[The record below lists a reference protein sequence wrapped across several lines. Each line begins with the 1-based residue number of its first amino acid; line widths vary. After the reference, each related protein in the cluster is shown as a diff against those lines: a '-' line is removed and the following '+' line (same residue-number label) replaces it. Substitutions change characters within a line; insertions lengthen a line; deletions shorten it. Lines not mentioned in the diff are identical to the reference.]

1 MKVFVLSILIS
12 VFIGAS
18 VSAQKKISNIDGFW
32 TGKIERNGKIWRV
45 DLNIKKQNETYKAFV
60 DFIDIDGYGR
70 EFSVK
75 KTGDIFR
82 LERPQPSGVPLV
94 FEGNIDGD
102 NFKGNWSGLS
112 QTATFSLTRSK
123 KKPENF
129 PEREVSF
136 KNGDVTLSGTL
147 ITPKKRGKFAAVV
160 ITHGSFPNERNSY
173 KSWALHFVRRGIAA
187 LIYDKRG
194 SGKSDGETRSA
205 SMENLADDAI
215 AGVSILKTFSEID
228 AKKIGVIGHSQGG
241 WIAPLAATG
250 SKDVAFV
257 IASAA
262 SGVSPD
268 KQSIFHRAN
277 VMREMGF
284 SEPEVKIAAEL
295 RTKLYASGKLLLEGK
310 PNAKEERKK
319 ISNELA
325 KYAKEPWFERGAEL
339 PPNLDGDDPSR
350 GALELLFFEPEP
362 IWEKVKVP
370 ALIIWGDKDTI
381 VPVGESKTIIENAV
395 KKSGNKNVEIKIFS
409 NVNHGVVVVPPPN
422 SEWDFPRIELN
433 YYKTMVEWLNAKFNN
448 QQ

>member
-1 MKVFVLSILIS
+1 MKVFVLLILIFIFVGSS
-12 VFIGAS
+12 VF
-18 VSAQKKISNIDGFW
+18 AQKKITNVDGFW
-32 TGKIERNGKIWRV
+32 TGKIDKDGKNWRV

-75 KTGDIFR
+75 QTDDLIR
-82 LERPQPSGVPLV
+82 LERPQPSGISLV
-94 FEGNIDGD
+94 FEGSIDGD
-102 NFKGNWSGLS
+102 IFKGNWSGLG
-112 QTATFSLTRSK
+112 QTASFILQREKAKS
-123 KKPENF
+123 ENF
-129 PEREVSF
+129 HEREVSF
-136 KNGDVTLSGTL
+136 KNGAVTLSGTL
-147 ITPKKRGKFAAVV
+147 IMPKKTGKFAAVV
-160 ITHGSFPNERNSY
+160 ITHGSFPNERDSY
-173 KSWALHFVRRGIAA
+173 KTWALHFVRKGIAA

-194 SGKSDGETRSA
+194 SGKSSGETRSA

-215 AGVSILKTFSEID
+215 AGVNIFKTFTEID
-228 AKKIGVIGHSQGG
+228 AKKIGVVGHSQGG
-241 WIAPLAATG
+241 WIAPLAATR

-284 SEPEVKIAAEL
+284 SENEINIATDL
-295 RTKLYASGKLLLEGK
+295 RTKLYTSGKLLLENS

-319 ISNELA
+319 VSTELA

-339 PPNLDGDDPSR
+339 PPNLDGDKPSR

-370 ALIIWGDKDTI
+370 VLIVWGDKDTI

-395 KKSGNKNVEIKIFS
+395 KKSGNKQISIKIFP
-409 NVNHGVVVVPPPN
+409 NVNHGIVVVRPPN
-422 SEWDFPRIELN
+422 SEWDFPRVDLN
-433 YYKTMVEWLNAKFNN
+433 YYKTIVEWLNAKINN
-448 QQ
+448 Q